1 MSLGANSGTYSFENV
16 TAAISGP
23 AGSFSIGS
31 DAGSAEEGISYRMT
45 GDKTTTTEGADGEI
59 MHSLHA
65 GQTGEIT
72 VRLLKTSPVNSQF
85 SQLYATEKGQSGLW
99 GQDTITVQD
108 IVRGDLITGIRM
120 AFIKFP
126 DGGFSKEGPTTQEWA
141 FRGILDVQ
149 LGTGSP
155 AANP

>member
-1 MSLGANSGTYSFENV
+1 MSIGANSGTYSFENI

-45 GDKTTTTEGADGEI
+45 EDKTTTTTGAGGDI

-72 VRLLKTSPVNSQF
+72 FRLLKTSPVNAQL
-85 SQLYATEKGQSGLW
+85 SQLYDSERGQSGLW

-108 IVRGDLITGIRM
+108 IVRGDLITGVLM

-126 DGGFSKEGPTTQEWA
+126 DGGFSKEGPITQEWG
-141 FRGILDVQ
+141 FRGILHIQ